1 MEVVIMVLFLA
12 LLGLIL
18 FLLLRPKAVFVLK
31 IACGKVRVING
42 RVPRGFIEDCERLI
56 SENNLRRGKIRAVKM
71 SGRISLRFSYSI
83 PKRHHQQF
91 RNAYRFHI

>member
-18 FLLLRPKAVFVLK
+18 FLLLRPKAVFALK
-31 IACGKVRVING
+31 IRNDQVRVING
-42 RVPRGFIEDCERLI
+42 KVPRGFIEDCQRLI
-56 SENNLRRGKIRAVKM
+56 SENNLRQGTIRAVKM
-71 SGRISLRFSYSI
+71 SGRVSLRFSYSI

-91 RNAYRFHI
+91 RNAYGFHI